1 MLQAN
6 DLAVF
11 LPSFIRP
18 KRDATSLEL
27 WTFAGAWIQFRIV
40 LDFLP
45 IDRGAFGHVVE

>member
-6 DLAVF
+6 GLAVF
-11 LPSFIRP
+11 SPPFIRP
-18 KRDATSLEL
+18 KLDAISLEL
-27 WTFAGAWIQFRIV
+27 WTFAGAWIQFTIV